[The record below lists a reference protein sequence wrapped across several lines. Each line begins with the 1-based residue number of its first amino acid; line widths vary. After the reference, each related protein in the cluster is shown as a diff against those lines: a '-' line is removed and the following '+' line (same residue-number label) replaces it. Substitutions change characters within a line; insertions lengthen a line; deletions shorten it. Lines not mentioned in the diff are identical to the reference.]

1 MGARDDL
8 LAIPDEVLRSGQIAQ
23 AVLVHMDFQ
32 GAPKRWWSG
41 FGDLVT
47 VDDDGQKTWQGL
59 GDLISISPI
68 SSTYQVSAEQVT
80 FDLAATPEM
89 LGLALAAKSRVRER
103 AVTIYLQLFANA
115 RMAAFTAGGGEL
127 LTGDPIG
134 SPMALYSGLMMR
146 MPWSASGSSE
156 RRIRLECEGLF
167 FRRNAPPRGRWTDSD
182 QKARYIGDRG
192 FERLP
197 IYVNYETGWRS

>member
-1 MGARDDL
+1 MGAREDL
-8 LAIPDEVLRSGQIAQ
+8 LAIPDDVLRSGRITQ

-32 GAPKRWWSG
+32 DAPKRWWTG
-41 FGDLVT
+41 FGDLEVA
-47 VDDDGQKTWQGL
+47 GQTWQGL
-59 GDLISISPI
+59 GDLISISQI

-89 LGLALAAKSRVRER
+89 LSLALAAKSRVRER

-127 LTGDPIG
+127 VTGDPVG
-134 SPMALYSGLMMR
+134 SPMSLYSGLMMR
-146 MPWSASGSSE
+146 MPWSASGSTE

-182 QKARYIGDRG
+182 QKARYPGDRG

-197 IYVNYETGWRS
+197 IYVNYETRWQS

>member
-41 FGDLVT
+41 FGDLEVA
-47 VDDDGQKTWQGL
+47 GQTWQGL

-80 FDLAATPEM
+80 FELAATPEM

-115 RMAAFTAGGGEL
+115 RMAAFTSGGGEL
-127 LTGDPIG
+127 MTGDPIG

-146 MPWSASGSSE
+146 MPWSASGSTE

-182 QKARYIGDRG
+182 QKARYPGDRG

-197 IYVNYETGWRS
+197 LYVQYETGWRS

>member
-1 MGARDDL
+1 MGAREDL

-32 GAPKRWWSG
+32 GAPKRWWTG
-41 FGDLVT
+41 FGDLEVA
-47 VDDDGQKTWQGL
+47 GQTWQGL

-80 FDLAATPEM
+80 FELAATPEM

-115 RMAAFTAGGGEL
+115 RMAAFTAGGSEM

-146 MPWSASGSSE
+146 MPWSASGSTE

-182 QKARYIGDRG
+182 QKARYPGDRG

>member
-1 MGARDDL
+1 MAARDDL

-32 GAPKRWWSG
+32 GTQKRWWTG
-41 FGDLVT
+41 FGDLEVA
-47 VDDDGQKTWQGL
+47 GQTWQGL

-80 FDLAATPEM
+80 FELAATPEM
-89 LGLALAAKSRVRER
+89 LSLALAAKSRVRER

-146 MPWSASGSSE
+146 MPWSASGSAE

-167 FRRNAPPRGRWTDSD
+167 FRRNSPPRGRWTDSD
-182 QKARYIGDRG
+182 QKARYPGDRG

-197 IYVNYETGWRS
+197 LYVNYETGWRS